1 MVGRHD
7 GCGVGC
13 GRDAGG
19 REGEACVVNV
29 MDTGGASGVNGVA
42 VGGYTGGIGDGRV
55 GDEEF
60 TRAVKRGK
68 EGVGG
73 VVVPMEDVDIDIGV
87 LWGWSGWISRG

>member
-1 MVGRHD
+1 VVGRHD
-7 GCGVGC
+7 GCSAGC
-13 GRDAGG
+13 GGDAGG

-73 VVVPMEDVDIDIGV
+73 VVVPMEDVEIDIGV
-87 LWGWSGWISRG
+87 LWG